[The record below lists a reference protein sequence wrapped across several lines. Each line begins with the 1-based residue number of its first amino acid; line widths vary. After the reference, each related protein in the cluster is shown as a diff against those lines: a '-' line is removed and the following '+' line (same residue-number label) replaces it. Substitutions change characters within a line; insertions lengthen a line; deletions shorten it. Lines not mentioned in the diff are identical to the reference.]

1 MPTVVFDANGTLF
14 GLDPVEKLL
23 GAQAT
28 EAFFQR
34 TLHSAAALTFAGE
47 WAPFDEVARRALAA
61 TCAKLGLDVDQEAV
75 LAALQELPPAPDA
88 CEAVEAAGECAI
100 LTNGGRDSTA
110 RLVAHAGLAMGR
122 ILSCEAVRAYKPSR
136 APYEHARAEL
146 GECVLVAAHAWDV
159 VGARAAGLRAVWV
172 SSDEREW
179 PLAGVQPGEQ
189 APSLL
194 AAVQSL

>member
-14 GLDPVEKLL
+14 SLDPVQELL

-34 TLHSAAALTFAGE
+34 TLHSAAALTYAGT
-47 WAPFDEVARRALAA
+47 WAPFDEVARRALAT
-61 TCAKLGLDVDQEAV
+61 TCAKLELDVDPQAV
-75 LAALQELPPAPDA
+75 LQALQELPPAPDA
-88 CEAVEAAGECAI
+88 REAVEAAGDCAI
-100 LTNGGRDSTA
+100 LTNGGREST
-110 RLVAHAGLAMGR
+110 RKLVERAGLGIDR
-122 ILSCEAVRAYKPSR
+122 ILSCEDVRAYKPSR

-146 GECVLVAAHAWDV
+146 GDCVLVAAHGWDV
-159 VGARAAGLRAVWV
+159 AGARAAGLRAIWV
-172 SSDEREW
+172 SRGEREW
-179 PLAGVQPGEQ
+179 PLAGLEPVEQ